1 MGIDYIL
8 LLIPYFLFF
17 IHLCRSSKNTY
28 WHCPESALI
37 LQLYHTDLS
46 MKKIAEPAEIL
57 QRVFGYNEF
66 RHNQQEIIE
75 HLLNAKDA
83 VVLMPTGGGKSLCY
97 QVPAL
102 CLDGV
107 TIVVSPLIALM
118 KDQVDALILNGV
130 KAAFINS
137 TQHPSEREEIL
148 QQLRKNELKLLYVA
162 PERLVGAEINFLH
175 FLKTEA
181 KPALFAIDEAHCI
194 SQWGHDFRPEYRVLS
209 ELKTQFPGTPVIA
222 LTATADALTKK
233 DIIEQLHLKQYK
245 VFENSFNRPNIT
257 YYVKPKRNYY
267 DELVDYLAEHQDDS
281 GIIYCLSRN
290 ATERLAEDLKADG
303 FNAAAYH
310 AGLDK
315 ATRDERQDLFLKDD
329 IRIIVATIAF
339 GMGINKSNVRFVIH
353 ADLPKNIEGYYQET
367 GRAGRDGL
375 PSEALLFY
383 GAGDV
388 IKLKNF
394 AQIEDNPE
402 QTKILLDKLD
412 KMVAFCETKQCRR
425 KYLLQYF
432 GEQAPDY
439 CGTCDTCIHKPELS
453 DQTIVAQKIMSAVA
467 RVNEKFGLGY
477 IVDLLRGSAS
487 EKIRAEHK
495 QLSVY
500 GIGKDKPK
508 DEWVHYTKE
517 LIASGY
523 LQMSE
528 GQYPL
533 LKLTEKS
540 KAVLFKTEKVYLHAP
555 IQIVT
560 TVKEPVIYQQH
571 AYEKELFEQLKK
583 VRNKMAHEENVPAYL
598 ILSDSSLL
606 DLATYLPLAISDL
619 SKISGFG
626 VYKIERYGQPFLEI
640 IQDYCNENGI
650 DTRIELKQPKREKRT
665 ATTRERETDTKKLSL
680 ELFKDGMSVEDI
692 AAKRMLS
699 PNTIE
704 SHLLYYISKAELDIE
719 KLVPADKKELIQA
732 AIQRYG
738 KSGLKQLKEHLPEEI
753 SYGEI
758 KMVIAAEATSA

>member
-1 MGIDYIL
+1 MKQIAA
-8 LLIPYFLFF
+8 PA
-17 IHLCRSSKNTY
+17 TV
-28 WHCPESALI
+28 
-37 LQLYHTDLS
+37 LQT
-46 MKKIAEPAEIL
+46 
-57 QRVFGYNEF
+57 VFGYNDF

-75 HLLNAKDA
+75 HLLNAQDA

-102 CLDGV
+102 CVEGV
-107 TIVVSPLIALM
+107 TVVVSPLIALM
-118 KDQVDALILNGV
+118 KDQVDALTLNGV
-130 KAAFINS
+130 KAAFLNS
-137 TQHPSEREEIL
+137 TQHPSEREQIL
-148 QQLRKNELKLLYVA
+148 QQLRRDELKLLYVA
-162 PERLVGAEINFLH
+162 PERLVGAEINFLQ
-175 FLKTEA
+175 FLKTA
-181 KPALFAIDEAHCI
+181 ANPALFAIDEAHCI
-194 SQWGHDFRPEYRVLS
+194 SQWGHDFRPEYRILS
-209 ELKTQFPGTPVIA
+209 ELKTQFPDVPVIA

-233 DIIEQLHLKQYK
+233 DIIDQLHLKQYK

-267 DELVDYLAEHQDDS
+267 DELADYLEEHKEDS

-290 ATERLAEDLKADG
+290 ATERLAEDLKQDG

-315 ATRDERQDLFLKDD
+315 NTRDERQDLFLKDD

-375 PSEALLFY
+375 PSDALLFY

-394 AQIEDNPE
+394 AQVEDNPE

-412 KMVAFCETKQCRR
+412 KMVAFCETRQCRR
-425 KYLLQYF
+425 KYLLNYF

-487 EKIRAEHK
+487 EKIKAEHK

-508 DEWVHYTKE
+508 DEWIHYAKE
-517 LIASGY
+517 LLATGY
-523 LQMSE
+523 LQMSD

-540 KAVLFKTEKVYLHAP
+540 KAVLFKGEKVYLHAA
-555 IQIVT
+555 IQIVA
-560 TVKEPVIYQQH
+560 TVKEPVLYQQH
-571 AYEKELFEQLKK
+571 AYEKELFENLKK
-583 VRNKMAHEENVPAYL
+583 LRNKMAHEENVPAYL
-598 ILSDSSLL
+598 ILSDSSLI
-606 DLATYLPLAISDL
+606 DLATYLPLAATDL

-626 VYKIERYGQPFLEI
+626 VYKIERYGQSFLEMV
-640 IQDYCNENGI
+640 QDYCNEYGL
-650 DTRIELKQPKREKRT
+650 DTRIELKQPKRERRT
-665 ATTRERETDTKKLSL
+665 IASRERETDTKKLSL
-680 ELFKDGMSVEDI
+680 DLFKSGMRVEAI
-692 AAKRMLS
+692 AEQRSLS
-699 PNTIE
+699 PSTIE
-704 SHLLYYISKAELDIE
+704 SHLAYYVSKSQLGIE
-719 KLVPADKKELIQA
+719 ELVPADKRELILA
-732 AIQRYG
+732 AIQRFG
-738 KSGLKQLKEHLPEEI
+738 KNGLKQLKENLPEEI

-758 KMVIAAEATSA
+758 RLVIAAAIATA

>member
-1 MGIDYIL
+1 MKRIAA
-8 LLIPYFLFF
+8 PA
-17 IHLCRSSKNTY
+17 K
-28 WHCPESALI
+28 I
-37 LQLYHTDLS
+37 LQT
-46 MKKIAEPAEIL
+46 
-57 QRVFGYNEF
+57 VFGYNEF

-75 HLLNAKDA
+75 HLLRAEDA

-102 CLDGV
+102 CVEGV
-107 TIVVSPLIALM
+107 TVVVSPLIALM
-118 KDQVDALILNGV
+118 KDQVDALTLNGV
-130 KAAFINS
+130 KAAFLNS
-137 TQHPSEREEIL
+137 TQHPSEREQIL
-148 QQLRKNELKLLYVA
+148 QQLRRNELKLLYVA
-162 PERLVGAEINFLH
+162 PERLVGSDINFLQ

-209 ELKTQFPGTPVIA
+209 ELKTQFPEIPVIA

-257 YYVKPKRNYY
+257 YYVKPKKSYY
-267 DELVDYLAEHQDDS
+267 HELVDYLTEHEGDS

-290 ATERLAEDLKADG
+290 ATERLAEDLKQDG

-315 ATRDERQDLFLKDD
+315 ATRDQRQDLFLKDD

-375 PSEALLFY
+375 PSEAVLFY

-388 IKLKNF
+388 MKLKNF
-394 AQIEDNPE
+394 AQVENNPA

-425 KYLLQYF
+425 KYLLNYF
-432 GEQAPDY
+432 GEQSPDY
-439 CGTCDTCIHKPELS
+439 CGACDTCIHKPELS

-467 RVNEKFGLGY
+467 RVNEKFGIGY

-508 DEWVHYTKE
+508 DEWTHYTRE
-517 LIASGY
+517 LLSSGY
-523 LQMSE
+523 LQMSDA
-528 GQYPL
+528 QYPV

-540 KAVLFKTEKVYLHAP
+540 KAVLFKGEKVYLHAP
-555 IQIVT
+555 IQIVS

-571 AYEKELFEQLKK
+571 AYEKALFENLKK
-583 VRNKMAHEENVPAYL
+583 LRNKMAHEENVPAYL
-598 ILSDSSLL
+598 ILSDSSLM
-606 DLATYLPLAISDL
+606 DLATYLPLVTDDL
-619 SKISGFG
+619 AKISGFG
-626 VYKIERYGQPFLEI
+626 VYKIERYGQPFLEMV
-640 IQDYCNENGI
+640 QDYCNENSI
-650 DTRIELKQPKREKRT
+650 DTRIELKKPKRERRI
-665 ATTRERETDTKKLSL
+665 AAAPRERETDTKKTSL
-680 ELFKDGMSVEDI
+680 DLYKGGMSIEAI
-692 AAKRMLS
+692 AAQRVLS

-704 SHLLYYISKAELDIE
+704 SHLSYYVAKGELDING
-719 KLVPADKKELIQA
+719 LIPADKRELIEA
-732 AIQRYG
+732 AILKYG
-738 KSGLKQLKEHLPEEI
+738 KESLRQLKENLPEEI
-753 SYGEI
+753 SYGDI
-758 KMVIAAEATSA
+758 KLTLAAAAGEA